1 MTRSRTRIV
10 GTGCRDGPRTVHTV
24 LARSVAVGALLLSG
38 ACSSRDKPEL
48 KGEPVQ
54 PAASRSKPELSTP
67 ETQAASESLMAVR
80 LADGKDLVLGTQ
92 GQRVWGARLT
102 STGLDIHWSVP
113 APGILQRATSG
124 IVDQR
129 EWVVLAFGRG
139 RGRLDAP
146 LSVKLVEPN
155 TGEERLLAQWPSPRA
170 DFAHLSVSDL
180 DSDGSNEIVYA
191 AFESKYHVREW
202 THPIPGERRS
212 GALTRMA
219 TARAFADLDGD
230 GSTDRIVGRI
240 YGDDLG
246 ASGDLKIETATQST
260 EPKIVGGIRSL
271 AVAHTQGDRR
281 PTLYVADGWSSS
293 YAKEGRALL
302 KRVSFDGKRFRI
314 DDCVESDDEY
324 TFNRIEV
331 LGRPPSQQ
339 LIVYGNRRLSWVEVG
354 SDGRCELHAVPG
366 TEGQTMRV
374 FVGSGS
380 TAALLSP
387 GSPTL
392 VEKRT
397 IPLRTASDSAQ
408 VPSEPT
414 HDP

>member
-1 MTRSRTRIV
+1 MHLPLASR
-10 GTGCRDGPRTVHTV
+10 
-24 LARSVAVGALLLSG
+24 VALGALLLSG

-48 KGEPVQ
+48 ETEPISQ
-54 PAASRSKPELSTP
+54 EPPLSTTKSEP
-67 ETQAASESLMAVR
+67 TSESLIAVS
-80 LADGKDLVLGTQ
+80 LADGETLVLGTD
-92 GQRVWGARLT
+92 GQTVWGASLT
-102 STGLDIHWSVP
+102 NTGLNVHWSVP

-139 RGRLDAP
+139 RGQLDAP
-146 LSVKLVEPN
+146 LSVKLVDPT
-155 TGEERLLAQWPSPRA
+155 TGEERLLAQWRSPRA

-180 DSDGSNEIVYA
+180 DSDSSNEVVYA

-202 THPIPGERRS
+202 IHPVPGERRS

-230 GSTDRIVGRI
+230 GSTDRVVGRI
-240 YGDDLG
+240 YGDELG
-246 ASGDLKIETATQST
+246 APGDLKIETSTQNT
-260 EPKIVGGIRSL
+260 EPSIVGGVRSL
-271 AVAHTQGDRR
+271 AVAHTQADPR

-293 YAKEGRALL
+293 YAKEGRAML

-314 DDCVESDDEY
+314 DACVESVDEY

-339 LIVYGNRRLSWVEVG
+339 LVVYGNRRLSWVNVG
-354 SDGRCELHAVPG
+354 DDGSCELRAVPG

-374 FVGSGS
+374 FASSGP
-380 TAALLSP
+380 TQALLSP

-397 IPLRTASDSAQ
+397 IPLGAPSDSAQ
-408 VPSEPT
+408 VSPEPT